1 MGAQMFNKI
10 GNFGN
15 NLCNN
20 EHYNAKNWTK
30 LDNFS
35 SFEIDAMSMLA
46 CCSDAED
53 EKAGWWAGLSTGARI
68 GIYIAISIGLSLLCL

>member
-1 MGAQMFNKI
+1 M
-10 GNFGN
+10 
-15 NLCNN
+15 
-20 EHYNAKNWTK
+20 
-30 LDNFS
+30 DNFS